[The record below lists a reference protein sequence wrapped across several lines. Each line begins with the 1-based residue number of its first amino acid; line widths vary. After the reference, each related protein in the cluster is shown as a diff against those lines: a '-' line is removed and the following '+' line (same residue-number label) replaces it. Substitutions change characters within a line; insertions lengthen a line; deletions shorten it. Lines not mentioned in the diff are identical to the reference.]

1 MLLIPW
7 FLVTQTRTEEALAQA
22 RVEHDSHLVS
32 GKNEQQQ
39 LNSKLESES
48 MSRKGLEAEV
58 RVMYFWL
65 TYTHV
70 PTHDSLRV
78 CSKRPIVLCAR
89 SLTERGVWGQCFG
102 LYLGALIIYF
112 LYFRSKVSS
121 LRSRLE
127 KSDREL
133 ETTSINRVE
142 AERWADR
149 ERKVKSEGKI

>member
-7 FLVTQTRTEEALAQA
+7 FLVTQARTEEALAQA

-78 CSKRPIVLCAR
+78 CSNVP
-89 SLTERGVWGQCFG
+89 
-102 LYLGALIIYF
+102 
-112 LYFRSKVSS
+112 
-121 LRSRLE
+121 
-127 KSDREL
+127 
-133 ETTSINRVE
+133 
-142 AERWADR
+142 
-149 ERKVKSEGKI
+149 